1 MLTKFRRIS
10 VIVVLLYC
18 FACITTY
25 FLQTRLLFPAYL
37 AQPVPENWQP
47 TAGESA
53 TQALIESSCGKIH
66 VVIWKIKQAKGTI
79 MMFHGNGE
87 SLASIN
93 DYAYAFHDLGYN
105 LMTWDYPT
113 YGRSST
119 CMFSQ
124 QQLLNDA
131 ESAYQWLATQEK
143 SDKIVIFGYSIGT
156 GIAVNI
162 ASQHPQHD
170 VYLVAAYD
178 SLLNVAAEHV
188 FNVLPINLIMRYP
201 LPAVEWIKKIKG
213 NIHVLHGLNDTLI
226 RPKRAQALISN
237 GNKNADI
244 EYVKNGGHANDA
256 LFLYRNKWMQHHL
269 TTDRKQIAH

>member
-1 MLTKFRRIS
+1 MRIFKKL
-10 VIVVLLYC
+10 IILLLLVYIGIC
-18 FACITTY
+18 ALVY
-25 FLQTRLLFPAYL
+25 YKQKSMLFPSDSV
-37 AQPVPENWQP
+37 QPVSAYWQP
-47 TAGESA
+47 TAGDSA
-53 TQALIESSCGKIH
+53 TQTFINSSCGKIH
-66 VVIWKIKQAKGTI
+66 AVIWKIRHAKGTI

-87 SLASIN
+87 SVASIN
-93 DYAYAFHDLGYN
+93 DYAYAFTDLGYN

-113 YGRSST
+113 YGRSSA

-188 FNVLPINLIMRYP
+188 FNLLPINLIMLYP
-201 LPAVEWIKKIKG
+201 LPAVEWIEKIKG
-213 NIHVLHGLNDTLI
+213 NIHILHGLNDTLI
-226 RPKRAQALISN
+226 RPKRAQALIRN

-256 LFLYRNKWMQHHL
+256 LFLYRNTWMQHHL
-269 TTDRKQIAH
+269 ITDRKQIAH